1 MVNNSEITIEWVEQ
15 VRPLALNP
23 KKDASQMIKGVKSVI
38 DCVDLFLKSE
48 VLQNL
53 GILISWF
60 EKKAAAL
67 IVLADKI

>member
-1 MVNNSEITIEWVEQ
+1 
-15 VRPLALNP
+15 
-23 KKDASQMIKGVKSVI
+23 MIKGVKSVI
-38 DCVDLFLKSE
+38 DCVDLFLKSD